1 MRHCA
6 CRPSHLEPSTF
17 NKLHYITF
25 KDMSD
30 RGVVGLHQAHSK
42 HTHITSL
49 YFVLCVVAC
58 GCLRLPC
65 ALPPII
71 LTTTYICTHVCA
83 LLIFHKSVYIR
94 KRLFYISACAV
105 IAVHY
110 SNASILVST
119 RMSHFSINSIIS
131 SSSVSLTFDIKRASE
146 RVKPRVI

>member
-1 MRHCA
+1 
-6 CRPSHLEPSTF
+6 
-17 NKLHYITF
+17 
-25 KDMSD
+25 MSD
-30 RGVVGLHQAHSK
+30 RGVVGLHLHQAHSK
-42 HTHITSL
+42 HSHTHNIVI
-49 YFVLCVVAC
+49 FCFMC

-71 LTTTYICTHVCA
+71 LTTTYMCIYMCVFCWFFIKA
-83 LLIFHKSVYIR
+83 YIR

-131 SSSVSLTFDIKRASE
+131 SSSVSLTFDIKRVSE
-146 RVKPRVI
+146 RVKPPRNINMC